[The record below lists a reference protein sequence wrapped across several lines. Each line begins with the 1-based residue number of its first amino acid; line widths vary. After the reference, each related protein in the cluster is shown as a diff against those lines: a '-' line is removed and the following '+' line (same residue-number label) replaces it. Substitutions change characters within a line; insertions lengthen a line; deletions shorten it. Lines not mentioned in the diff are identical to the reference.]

1 MIIINTLNN
10 NNNKGRIFYESK
22 FVAGLS
28 DLDVGICLR
37 LSFLHGCQI
46 LNKEINDINERLE
59 PKVASFNFGGSAKY
73 GRYFAEVCSVHSL
86 KNFSMLL
93 WKIAFDV
100 IPYRNW
106 NYTNIIDRIKAD
118 LDKKPSSSNLDNN
131 NNNNIIIDG
140 DNDDPISEA
149 TVILP
154 MIQPLLLLEDEEAAD
169 SQLRYAF
176 SLYHDQIIKD
186 TDAFLQYLML

>member
-1 MIIINTLNN
+1 M
-10 NNNKGRIFYESK
+10 
-22 FVAGLS
+22 
-28 DLDVGICLR
+28 
-37 LSFLHGCQI
+37 
-46 LNKEINDINERLE
+46 INERLE

-73 GRYFAEVCSVHSL
+73 GRYFAEGTKVKFSSKCDIFS
-86 KNFSMLL
+86 FSMLL

-106 NYTNIIDRIKAD
+106 NYTNIIDRIKA
-118 LDKKPSSSNLDNN
+118 
-131 NNNNIIIDG
+131 DG